1 MKILIRGGRIV
12 DPATGRDSVGD
23 VAAADGRILRV
34 GEAPRGFEPER
45 TIEARG
51 LVVAPGLIDL
61 AARLREPGATIVDA
75 EVRDLSTDGFMAE
88 TALALEMGAIVWLKL
103 PGLEPQNS
111 RVAWTED
118 GRIGCQF
125 ATPLH
130 PLTLEMLVK
139 TGKKPMLKGHF
150 GPQR

>member
-1 MKILIRGGRIV
+1 VSRAQLAILPV
-12 DPATGRDSVGD
+12 
-23 VAAADGRILRV
+23 ADGRS
-34 GEAPRGFEPER
+34 AER
-45 TIEARG
+45 RI
-51 LVVAPGLIDL
+51 VNL
-61 AARLREPGATIVDA
+61 AARLREPGASIAEA

-88 TALALEMGAIVWLKL
+88 TALAPGLETGATVWLKL

-111 RVAWTED
+111 RVVWAED
-118 GRIGCQF
+118 GKIGCQF

-139 TGKKPMLKGHF
+139 AGKKPALKGHF

>member
-1 MKILIRGGRIV
+1 VSRAQLAILPVAEGRSAERRIV
-12 DPATGRDSVGD
+12 N
-23 VAAADGRILRV
+23 
-34 GEAPRGFEPER
+34 
-45 TIEARG
+45 
-51 LVVAPGLIDL
+51 L
-61 AARLREPGATIVDA
+61 AARLREPGATIADA
-75 EVRDLSTDGFMAE
+75 EVRDLSVGGFMAE
-88 TALALEMGAIVWLKL
+88 TTIALEPGAIVWLKL

>member
-1 MKILIRGGRIV
+1 VSKGQLAILPVPDGRSAERRIV
-12 DPATGRDSVGD
+12 N
-23 VAAADGRILRV
+23 
-34 GEAPRGFEPER
+34 
-45 TIEARG
+45 
-51 LVVAPGLIDL
+51 L

-88 TALALEMGAIVWLKL
+88 ATLALEIGATVWLKL

-111 RVAWTED
+111 RVAWAED

-125 ATPLH
+125 STPLH
-130 PLTLEMLVK
+130 PLTLEMLLK
-139 TGKKPMLKGHF
+139 TGRRPAVKGHF